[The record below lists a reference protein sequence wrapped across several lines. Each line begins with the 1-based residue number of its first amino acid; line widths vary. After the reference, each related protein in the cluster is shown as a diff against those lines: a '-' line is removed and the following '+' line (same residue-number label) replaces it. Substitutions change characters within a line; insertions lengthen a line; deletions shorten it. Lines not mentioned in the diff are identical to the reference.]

1 MHGLVVGPRGE
12 FSEDLTNLIG
22 LAASAAARRHWAD
35 YGEASSSQARARFL
49 RVFTSK
55 IAVAA
60 VRQQAVW
67 MRTRLA
73 QALTQKAGGAS
84 RRSGPRLRGGGPR
97 WLMTSTFLHTGSGP
111 VCGGDAAR
119 LLARL
124 PLRAPRFFFS

>member
-73 QALTQKAGGAS
+73 QALTQKAGGGKPSQRAKAQRRRAKEAHDEYVFAHGVRS
-84 RRSGPRLRGGGPR
+84 RMRWGRG
-97 WLMTSTFLHTGSGP
+97 
-111 VCGGDAAR
+111 
-119 LLARL
+119 
-124 PLRAPRFFFS
+124 